1 VTGEDEVARQKRLAQ
16 SKTVIIENLSL
27 DLGLTSKDI
36 LRFIKERL
44 NFMGERGELQ
54 IIDIDMNPFNNKVNN
69 NCISV

>member
-1 VTGEDEVARQKRLAQ
+1 MTGEDEVARQKRLAQ